1 MANQGFDQANPLWS
15 HSTVDV
21 ANAEAVLR
29 ETKSVLDERGVTFFL
44 RQGTCLGAVRDRV
57 IMPWDDDIDLGS
69 IIGMHGL
76 TEQKIQP
83 AADAFRDR
91 GFDVTMMTFGD
102 DVYVGMM
109 KLAIRVD
116 WFCYRAKGDFIHHYP
131 GLKIPIR
138 FFVDLAEIDFLGE
151 RYLVPNPPEEYLS
164 VKYGPDWM
172 TPKPVGYEL
181 DVLASLPDPDDAPW
195 HKRLGRWVAA
205 HRSQRRRAR
214 FVVRGAEGEPLV
226 DATVTIAGVSRGY
239 TDAAGCVTLYLPATS
254 VYAVVVAYNGADEVL
269 YEELLTAG
277 HRHVCTADPQR
288 SVGRTYVL
296 VDGS

>member
-1 MANQGFDQANPLWS
+1 
-15 HSTVDV
+15 
-21 ANAEAVLR
+21 
-29 ETKSVLDERGVTFFL
+29 
-44 RQGTCLGAVRDRV
+44 
-57 IMPWDDDIDLGS
+57 MPWDDDIDLGS

-205 HRSQRRRAR
+205 RLSQRRRAH
-214 FVVRGAEGEPLV
+214 FDVHGAEGEPLV
-226 DATVTIAGVSRGY
+226 DATVTIAGVSRGH
-239 TDAAGCVTLYLPATS
+239 TDVAGRVTLYLPATS
-254 VYAVVVAYNGADEVL
+254 VYAVVVAYSGADEVL

-277 HRHVCTADPQR
+277 HRHVYTADPQR

-296 VDGS
+296 VDES